1 MSPSFIAFINSTP
14 FFTNNFTFFLRRDQY
29 FSIGFKSGEYGGKY
43 ISWQL
48 TASINSL
55 ILKDLWNVALSIIT
69 TCPGLSEG
77 QSIFSTYD
85 KNSFVLQG
93 PVNTCVA
100 FIPSNEELAII
111 LVRASLLPETLI
123 SFSFPL
129 WT

>member
-1 MSPSFIAFINSTP
+1 M
-14 FFTNNFTFFLRRDQY
+14 
-29 FSIGFKSGEYGGKY
+29 
-43 ISWQL
+43 
-48 TASINSL
+48 
-55 ILKDLWNVALSIIT
+55 ALSIIT

-129 WT
+129 